1 MSDNSNEVKVK
12 IVTEENNKKK
22 GSKVLNI
29 TISLIIVVLSMI
41 FLFERLVQQEHMIDV
56 FLAILVFGI
65 GLIYM
70 YSVINN

>member
-1 MSDNSNEVKVK
+1 MA
-12 IVTEENNKKK
+12 EENNTAK
-22 GSKVLNI
+22 GGKVVNI
-29 TISLIIVVLSMI
+29 TIALIIVVLSMI
-41 FLFERLVQQEHMIDV
+41 FLFERLVKQEQMVDV

>member
-1 MSDNSNEVKVK
+1 MAEESNTKRSGKV
-12 IVTEENNKKK
+12 VNM
-22 GSKVLNI
+22 
-29 TISLIIVVLSMI
+29 TIALVIVVLSMI
-41 FLFERLVQQEHMIDV
+41 FLFERLVQQEHMMDV

>member
-1 MSDNSNEVKVK
+1 MA
-12 IVTEENNKKK
+12 EENKK
-22 GSKVLNI
+22 GAKVINI

-41 FLFERLVQQEHMIDV
+41 FLFERLVQQEHMTDV